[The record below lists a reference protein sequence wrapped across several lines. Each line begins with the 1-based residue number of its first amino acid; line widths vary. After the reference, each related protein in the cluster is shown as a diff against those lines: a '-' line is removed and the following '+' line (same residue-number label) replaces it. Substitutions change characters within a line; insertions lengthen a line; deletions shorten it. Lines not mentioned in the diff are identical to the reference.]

1 MHQNGEENNLVFY
14 RFKTIRRYSLLYL
27 FESKSLQIADRVV
40 EKIFDSTA
48 ILKTQAEVYEIDK
61 QKKPKNVNFRTYFVY
76 NYKVSYQITEEKI
89 NILRVRHTAKK
100 PKKL

>member
-1 MHQNGEENNLVFY
+1 MGKKIIWSSTALKQLEDIHFY
-14 RFKTIRRYSLLYL
+14 IL

-61 QKKPKNVNFRTYFVY
+61 QKKPKDVNFRKYFVY

-89 NILRVRHTAKK
+89 NILRVRHTARK